1 MPRPGYIGNGQAA
14 RLLDVPEAFI
24 PQLAAHGFFV
34 ITDDGIST
42 VRLHALI
49 TKLPL
54 MRLLGTPLTEAELSR
69 LVKDP
74 TPLAKP
80 DATVCGVPLYK
91 PWKVL
96 AAAWTG
102 RHEHGDT
109 QTTLF

>member
-1 MPRPGYIGNGQAA
+1 MTRPGYIGNEQAA

-34 ITDDGIST
+34 ITDDGISII
-42 VRLHALI
+42 RLHALI

-54 MRLLGTPLTEAELSR
+54 MRQLGTPLTEAELSR

-74 TPLAKP
+74 TPLA
-80 DATVCGVPLYK
+80 K